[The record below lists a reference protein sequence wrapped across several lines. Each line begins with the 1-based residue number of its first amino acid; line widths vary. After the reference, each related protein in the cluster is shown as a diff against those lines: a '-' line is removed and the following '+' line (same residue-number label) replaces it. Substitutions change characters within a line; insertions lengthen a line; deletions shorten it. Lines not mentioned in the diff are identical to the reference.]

1 MADFLNSSA
10 PNTKAPSNVIVAL
23 IIQIVE
29 GFKYTLEIVPD
40 TILASVCLFALLLQS
55 PSLIAF
61 ALSLLSVNL
70 IQPIVAN
77 FFREIVPSGWAL
89 FSKATGKFPGAS
101 VERIMLSNTPTKG
114 EIPSYYTMFIGT
126 LIGWLSPLPLFYK
139 PELNISPNRTL
150 ASTVSFCFLLLFSLI
165 LLSYRILASQ
175 DTVMGAL
182 LGVGIGCLFGFGIF
196 IGLYYATQRRITN
209 LYNFPLLTTSYGG
222 KDPIYVCASK

>member
-1 MADFLNSSA
+1 MADFLSSSA
-10 PNTKAPSNVIVAL
+10 PNTKAPGNPLAALMIQVI
-23 IIQIVE
+23 E

-40 TILASVCLFALLLQS
+40 TLLASVCLFALLLQS

-70 IQPIVAN
+70 IQPVVAN
-77 FFREIVPSGWAL
+77 FFKEIVPSGWAL

-139 PELNISPNRTL
+139 SELNISPNRIL
-150 ASTVSFCFLLLFSLI
+150 AATVSLCFLLLFSLI
-165 LLSYRILASQ
+165 LLSYRFLASQ
-175 DTVMGAL
+175 DTVMGII
-182 LGVGIGCLFGFGIF
+182 LGVGVGSIFGFGLF

-209 LYNFPLLTTSYGG
+209 LYNFPLLTTTYGG
-222 KDPIYVCASK
+222 KDPIYVCATK